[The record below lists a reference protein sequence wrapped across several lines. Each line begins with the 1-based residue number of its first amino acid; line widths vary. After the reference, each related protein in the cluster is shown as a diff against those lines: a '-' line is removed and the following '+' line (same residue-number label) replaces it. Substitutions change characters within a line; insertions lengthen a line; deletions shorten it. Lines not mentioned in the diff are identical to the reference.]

1 MFATRVMEDYL
12 DIGTRVGVMVTN
24 IRIIIKNN
32 RLLVGCK
39 HFQQ

>member
-1 MFATRVMEDYL
+1 MFATRVMEDYY
-12 DIGTRVGVMVTN
+12 IGTRIGVMVTN

>member
-24 IRIIIKNN
+24 IRIIINKY
-32 RLLVGCK
+32 
-39 HFQQ
+39 